1 MNPAIPV
8 PPNKR
13 PLLSKEE
20 AWAKLMAE
28 QKIRQAAPGYK
39 PFKDIGDDLAN
50 GSSYIIM
57 SGIGA
62 ARKSD

>member
-1 MNPAIPV
+1 MNPVNPI

-20 AWAKLMAE
+20 ARARIFAE
-28 QKIRQAAPGYK
+28 QKIREQAPGYK
-39 PFKDIGDDLAN
+39 PFKDIGDDLAD
-50 GSSYIIM
+50 GTSYIIM

>member
-13 PLLSKEE
+13 PLLSEKD
-20 AWAKLMAE
+20 ARAKLMAE
-28 QKIRQAAPGYK
+28 WKIRRAAPGYK